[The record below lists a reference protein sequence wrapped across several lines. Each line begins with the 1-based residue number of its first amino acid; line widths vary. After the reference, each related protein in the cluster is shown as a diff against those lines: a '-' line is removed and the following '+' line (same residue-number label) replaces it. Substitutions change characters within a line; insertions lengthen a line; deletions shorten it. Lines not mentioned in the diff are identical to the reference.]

1 MDHEEVKKA
10 YETIPESLKA
20 GYQNLSTKNGKR
32 TQSLMFNTFGYYPTI
47 IPAIKSMFVTSFTF
61 EKEEEKLVCIQKLVS
76 PEEGNENFPYSKKT
90 KNYQYTNKHGKKAKM
105 TFVHGQGIFHNT
117 FKKMGDHVLFE
128 HFFCKNLKI
137 KQLKAEKV

>member
-20 GYQNLSTKNGKR
+20 GNFFSTKHGKR
-32 TQSLMFNTFGYYPTI
+32 TQSLMLNAFGYYPTI
-47 IPAIKSMFVTSFTF
+47 IPAIKSMHLSSFTYD
-61 EKEEEKLVCIQKLVS
+61 KEEEKLICVQKLVS
-76 PEEGNENFPYSKKT
+76 PEEGNENFSYSKKT
-90 KNYQYTNKHGKKAKM
+90 KNYQYTNKHGKEAKM
-105 TFVHGQGIFHNT
+105 NFVHGQGIFHDT

-128 HFFCKNLKI
+128 HFFCKNFKI